1 MEIDALVPVS
11 RVGADERTPVPPNP
25 AEVLALLMD
34 FSGSVTLAELLQA
47 PLPEGPPH
55 PDASE
60 LAWKLQE
67 RVRKQLNALSTM
79 VLRPLTGRHAPPH
92 PTPQELMAALERCA
106 GAPGQVPDAR
116 DPQGQHALERFARD
130 LGTPYF
136 KALYKAVQQAQL
148 QTQHVRLNITMELRQ
163 LGPRAARLEHI
174 DSALQRSVQGKQI
187 ELFERLVLAAE
198 LTFERACARAC
209 AELPAGFGV
218 DELARWSAEDGW
230 LDRYRERCVR
240 MTQAMFGHL
249 QRGLEGLVVAAVHAE
264 IS

>member
-25 AEVLALLMD
+25 AEVLATLMD
-34 FSGSVTLAELLQA
+34 FSGSVTLAELLHA
-47 PLPEGPPH
+47 PAPEGMPH

-67 RVRKQLNALSTM
+67 RVRKQLSSLSTM
-79 VLRPLTGRHAPPH
+79 VLRPLTGRYAPPH
-92 PTPQELMAALERCA
+92 PAADELLAALERA
-106 GAPGQVPDAR
+106 AAVPGKVPDA
-116 DPQGQHALERFARD
+116 QGVERFARD

-136 KALYKAVQQAQL
+136 KALYKAVQQAQVQIQSL
-148 QTQHVRLNITMELRQ
+148 RAQIGPDLRQ

-174 DSALQRSVQGKQI
+174 DAALQRSIQGKQI

-198 LTFERACARAC
+198 LTFERACVRAC
-209 AELPAGFGV
+209 AELPEGFGSE
-218 DELARWSAEDGW
+218 ELARWSAEDGW

-240 MTQAMFGHL
+240 MTQALFGHL

>member
-47 PLPEGPPH
+47 PQPEGQSH

-67 RVRKQLNALSTM
+67 SVRKQLSALSTT
-79 VLRPLTGRHAPPH
+79 VLRPLSGRHAPPH
-92 PTPQELMAALERCA
+92 PTPAELLAALERAA
-106 GAPGQVPDAR
+106 GGPGRVPDAQA
-116 DPQGQHALERFARD
+116 DAAAMERFARE
-130 LGTPYF
+130 LGSPYF

-148 QTQHVRLNITMELRQ
+148 QISSLRSRITLEVRQ
-163 LGPRAARLEHI
+163 LGPRAARLEYI

-198 LTFERACARAC
+198 LMFERACARAC
-209 AELPAGFGV
+209 AELPEGFGAM
-218 DELARWSAEDGW
+218 ELARWSAEDGW

-240 MTQAMFGHL
+240 MTQALFGHL

>member
-47 PLPEGPPH
+47 PQPEGLPH

-67 RVRKQLNALSTM
+67 SVRKQLSSLSTM
-79 VLRPLTGRHAPPH
+79 VLRPLSGRHAPPH
-92 PTPQELMAALERCA
+92 PAPDELLAALERAA
-106 GAPGQVPDAR
+106 GAPGRVPD
-116 DPQGQHALERFARD
+116 GQNMERFARD
-130 LGTPYF
+130 LGSPYF

-148 QTQHVRLNITMELRQ
+148 QISSLRSRVTLEVRQ
-163 LGPRAARLEHI
+163 LGPRAARLEYI
-174 DSALQRSVQGKQI
+174 DSALQRSVQSKQI

-209 AELPAGFGV
+209 AELPEGFGAA
-218 DELARWSAEDGW
+218 ELARWTTEDGW

-240 MTQAMFGHL
+240 MTQALFGHL

>member
-1 MEIDALVPVS
+1 MEIDALVPVA

-25 AEVLALLMD
+25 AEVLATLMD
-34 FSGSVTLAELLQA
+34 FSGSVTLAELLHA
-47 PLPEGPPH
+47 PRDCDEGMPH

-67 RVRKQLNALSTM
+67 TVRKQLAALSTS

-92 PTPQELMAALERCA
+92 PAADELLASLQRAA
-106 GAPGQVPDAR
+106 GAPGKIPDAL
-116 DPQGQHALERFARD
+116 GVERFAHD
-130 LGTPYF
+130 LGAPYF
-136 KALYKAVQQAQL
+136 KALYKAVQQAQVQIQGL
-148 QTQHVRLNITMELRQ
+148 RARVTLEVRE

-174 DSALQRSVQGKQI
+174 DAALQRSVQAKQL

-209 AELPAGFGV
+209 AELPEGFGSE
-218 DELARWSAEDGW
+218 ELARWSAEDGW

-240 MTQAMFGHL
+240 MTQALFGHL

>member
-47 PLPEGPPH
+47 PQPEGLPH

-67 RVRKQLNALSTM
+67 SVRKQLSSLSTM
-79 VLRPLTGRHAPPH
+79 VLRPLSGRHAPPH
-92 PTPQELMAALERCA
+92 PAPAELLAALERAA
-106 GAPGQVPDAR
+106 GAPGRVPDA
-116 DPQGQHALERFARD
+116 AAMERFARE
-130 LGTPYF
+130 LGSPYF
-136 KALYKAVQQAQL
+136 KALYKAVQQAQVQIHSL
-148 QTQHVRLNITMELRQ
+148 RSRITLEVRQ
-163 LGPRAARLEHI
+163 LGPRAARLEYI
-174 DSALQRSVQGKQI
+174 DSALQRSVQNKQI

-209 AELPAGFGV
+209 AELPEGFGAA
-218 DELARWSAEDGW
+218 ELARWSAEDGW

-240 MTQAMFGHL
+240 MTQALFGHL